1 MQRVA
6 KQYLTDNNRTLG
18 VLVPTGVLPKQ
29 AGGGPAAWSTM
40 RRRPA
45 KKTAYA
51 PDDSRGG
58 GAVMNRR
65 ASNLT
70 AAALVAT
77 VAVAAAA
84 VPAHALE
91 IKRFKLDNGA
101 VLLVSEQH
109 QLPMVSMAIAFDA
122 GARRDP
128 EGKAGLAALTAASL
142 TQGTKQLSAAEFNQ
156 KVDFMGSSIGVGAS
170 RDYATGTFTSLKKY
184 SDDTLHLLAQSL
196 QDPGLRDADIQR
208 KQADQ
213 IAAIKASEEEP
224 EYTAEVAFI
233 KQLFGDNPYGHPIA
247 AVSPIP
253 LAISN
258 PTTSAIFIA
267 NTTSVGSA
275 IIAVAGD
282 VDADTIK
289 AQLQKEFAGL
299 GGTVA
304 AQPEPATPTR
314 RPGSSRRLID
324 RNVAQATLILGS
336 SGIARSNPDYY
347 KLQVMNY
354 ILGGG
359 GFASRLMKVVR
370 SKAGLAYGIGS
381 RFNAGKFP
389 GAFQVVLQT
398 KNQSSNEALKLI
410 LQQLRDIQ
418 NAPVSDAEMQS
429 AKKYLIGSFP
439 LKFDRQSEI
448 VSFMLETELYGL
460 GIDYA
465 DRYPQ
470 LIGAVTKADVQK
482 VAQKYL
488 HPDALNLVAVANQSE
503 AKISVDALEPHK
515 QASAANP

>member
-1 MQRVA
+1 
-6 KQYLTDNNRTLG
+6 
-18 VLVPTGVLPKQ
+18 
-29 AGGGPAAWSTM
+29 
-40 RRRPA
+40 
-45 KKTAYA
+45 
-51 PDDSRGG
+51 
-58 GAVMNRR
+58 MNRR
-65 ASNLT
+65 AANLT
-70 AAALVAT
+70 AATLAAIVAI
-77 VAVAAAA
+77 AAAST
-84 VPAHALE
+84 PAHALE

-128 EGKAGLAALTAASL
+128 EGKAGLAALTASSL

-213 IAAIKASEEEP
+213 IAAIKASDEEP
-224 EYTAEVAFI
+224 EYVAEVAFI
-233 KQLFGDNPYGHPIA
+233 KQLYGDNPYGHPIA
-247 AVSPIP
+247 G
-253 LAISN
+253 LADSVGSLKPDDVRN
-258 PTTSAIFIA
+258 FYRDHYR
-267 NTTSVGSA
+267 VGSA
-275 IIAVAGD
+275 IIAVVGD

-289 AQLQKEFAGL
+289 AKVQKEFAGL

-304 AQPEPATPTR
+304 AQPEPATPSVA
-314 RPGSSRRLID
+314 PGLHADLID
-324 RNVAQATLILGS
+324 RNVAQATLILGA

-370 SKAGLAYGIGS
+370 SKNGLAYGIGS
-381 RFNAGKFP
+381 SFNAGKFP

-398 KNQSSNEALKLI
+398 KNQSSNDALKLI
-410 LQQLRDIQ
+410 LQQLREIQ
-418 NAPVSDAEMQS
+418 SAPVSDAEMQS

-439 LKFDRQSEI
+439 LKLDRQSEI

-460 GIDYA
+460 GTDYA
-465 DRYPQ
+465 DHYPH
-470 LIGAVTKADVQK
+470 LIDAVTKADVQK
-482 VAQKYL
+482 VAQQYL

-503 AKISVDALEPHK
+503 AMINVDALEPHK